1 MSFAFQDKTCLYIF
15 LERTEAK
22 RTQKIIVR
30 FWALL
35 ALYHIH
41 LIISVVREIL
51 EN

>member
-1 MSFAFQDKTCLYIF
+1 MPFKIKHVSTIF

-35 ALYHIH
+35 ALSHIH